1 MTTIERGTDLH
12 VRRQIGQYCV
22 FVLDRVIAD
31 TTIANTVAETT
42 LYTKTV
48 DHEDINGKVLRLT
61 LGGTF
66 LNNTGASSF
75 PRLRLKLGSTTI
87 VDSGSGAT
95 FVEATN
101 ASSRAWRCI
110 VYLTARTT
118 ATQEAFL
125 EYVCGNAGTVTTG
138 VGGIIQTGGTQIIEG
153 TAAETTSGAGTKA
166 LTVTWQHDAASANL
180 SIVLK
185 TAVLE
190 RL

>member
-61 LGGTF
+61 LGGTY
-66 LNNTGASSF
+66 LNNTGALSTPNMRVKF
-75 PRLRLKLGSTTI
+75 GSTTLI
-87 VDSGSGAT
+87 NSAGSAFTANAAIRLWEVTIWLTSRSTSAQELKGHQWFTGAVGIT
-95 FVEATN
+95 TGNGASPAQAQSLIYEN
-101 ASSRAWRCI
+101 AS
-110 VYLTARTT
+110 T
-118 ATQEAFL
+118 
-125 EYVCGNAGTVTTG
+125 
-138 VGGIIQTGGTQIIEG
+138 
-153 TAAETTSGAGTKA
+153 ETTSGAGTKA

-180 SIVLK
+180 SIILK
-185 TAVLE
+185 TAILE

>member
-1 MTTIERGTDLH
+1 MTNIKQGNEWH
-12 VRRQIGQYCV
+12 VRRQISDLCV

-31 TTIANTVAETT
+31 TAITNTAAETT

-48 DHEDINGKVLRLT
+48 DHSDINGKVLRLT

-66 LNNTGASSF
+66 LNNTGASTF
-75 PRLRLKLGSTTI
+75 PRLRLKFGTTTI
-87 VDSGSGAT
+87 ADSGSGAT
-95 FVEATN
+95 FNEATN
-101 ASSRAWRCI
+101 ASTRAWRCI
-110 VYLTARTT
+110 VYLTSRTT

-138 VGGIIQTGGTQIIEG
+138 VGGIIQTAGTQIIEG
-153 TAAETTSGAGTKA
+153 TAAETTSGTGTKA
-166 LTVTWQHDAASANL
+166 LTVTWQHDAASTNL
-180 SIVLK
+180 TITLK